1 MLKKTKKQIRFS
13 FFWSKKRKIRHRLHI
28 FLQKSPNI
36 QNFIT
41 KTVKKAPHPQ
51 KLASWCQNLSENSK
65 SKPFYI
71 LTIWWW
77 HKTPHSRVFL
87 LRNSPTQPMGPLC
100 KPLKNLILKGTCEK
114 LSLDATAFSSFQT
127 QLSQFIDLNRNSG
140 QQALTKLLTEL
151 DYRRDQLLSYFFAKI
166 NLEISSP
173 KEATRKAAESL
184 LLFRKQYFGIQSKPQ
199 REESFLINGL
209 LLDSEKAEY
218 KPAITTLGL
227 KETLEELK
235 KLNTDFEAQ
244 LSQRAEAEITAN
256 SLPAKQLREQLDAF
270 YAQSSRRVDAF
281 NLLTPNAESAAFIAS
296 LNKLIKDTNEAWKL
310 HKAQL
315 GRWTEEG
322 GREEEEESHKT
333 PTE

>member
-1 MLKKTKKQIRFS
+1 MMTQNTALQSFSAKK
-13 FFWSKKRKIRHRLHI
+13 
-28 FLQKSPNI
+28 
-36 QNFIT
+36 
-41 KTVKKAPHPQ
+41 
-51 KLASWCQNLSENSK
+51 LSNAAYGAFMQAFEK
-65 SKPFYI
+65 
-71 LTIWWW
+71 
-77 HKTPHSRVFL
+77 
-87 LRNSPTQPMGPLC
+87 
-100 KPLKNLILKGTCEK
+100 LILKGTCEK

-166 NLEISSP
+166 NLETSSP

-199 REESFLINGL
+199 REESFLINRL

-227 KETLEELK
+227 KETLEEIK
-235 KLNTDFEAQ
+235 KLNTDFEGQ
-244 LSQRAEAEITAN
+244 LSQRAEAEIAAN
-256 SLPAKQLREQLDAF
+256 PLPAKQLREQLDAF

-296 LNKLIKDTNEAWKL
+296 LNKLIKDTNDAWKF

-322 GREEEEESHKT
+322 GREEEEETTKA